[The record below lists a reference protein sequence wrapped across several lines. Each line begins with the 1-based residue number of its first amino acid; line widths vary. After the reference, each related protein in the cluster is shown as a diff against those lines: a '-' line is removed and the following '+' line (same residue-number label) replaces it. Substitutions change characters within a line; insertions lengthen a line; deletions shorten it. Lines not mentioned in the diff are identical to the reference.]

1 MRKIFFISLVTLFF
15 SVSLSQKSNSQNIK
29 LGFVNSAKILDEL
42 PEAQDAQNKL
52 DDLGKKW
59 QDDYDRITK
68 EYQTKGD
75 EYQKKST
82 MLNEEAKRKAQQ
94 DLMELEQKAYEFR
107 QQKLGQGGELDKQKE
122 KYFSPIKD
130 KVLKAI
136 ETVAKDEGVQFVF
149 DKNDNINFLLY
160 GDNKFDLT
168 YKVLDKLKRGK

>member
-1 MRKIFFISLVTLFF
+1 MRKIFFLSLVTFF
-15 SVSLSQKSNSQNIK
+15 ITICAAQKGASQNVK

-52 DDLGKKW
+52 DELGKKW
-59 QDDYDRITK
+59 QDEYDRITK
-68 EYQTKGD
+68 EYQMKGE

-82 MLNEEAKRKAQQ
+82 MLHEDAKRKAQQ
-94 DLMELEQKAYEFR
+94 ELMELEQKAYEFR

-122 KYFSPIKD
+122 KFFTPIKE
-130 KVLKAI
+130 KVLKSI
-136 ETVAKDEGVQFVF
+136 EAVAKDEGVQFVF
-149 DKNDNINFLLY
+149 DKNENINFLLY